1 MERDGTEQDW
11 GRAGRRWQGAAHSRL
26 SGPICL
32 EGDQRNPQAGDVGA
46 EYVRMVSMSMDTG
59 REVVQDEVLGTW
71 ESQEGSLGLSREG
84 IQE

>member
-46 EYVRMVSMSMDTG
+46 EYVKVRMGSMSMDTG
-59 REVVQDEVLGTW
+59 REVVQDECWELGNHKRGHW
-71 ESQEGSLGLSREG
+71 G
-84 IQE
+84 